1 MTWTFMGQY
10 QALLVCNKPV
20 HHWSLYNSRDCAWN
34 LYNDKNGT
42 QEEDCYNVL
51 GFKNK
56 GDAFGNNLD
65 YLKKGFKLT

>member
-1 MTWTFMGQY
+1 MGQY
-10 QALLVCNKPV
+10 QALLVCNKLI
-20 HHWSLYNSRDCAWN
+20 HHWSLYKSRDGAWN

-42 QEEDCYNVL
+42 QEEDCYIVL

-56 GDAFGNNLD
+56 GDAFDNSLD